1 MGRDDTCAPSHGS
14 NHDRC
19 LRHACAW
26 SPSGQTGHASSQER
40 REVGRLISAKSNTGM
55 TLRLVSDGGPCSAA
69 RSATPVWIGVP
80 GRAESDARTARS
92 TCTSRTARLST
103 WMRARAPNKG
113 LPGSGGHGRK
123 FGPVPAPQAWWR
135 PTHSGTRAAA
145 APTAEINRDDR
156 YPRSCRGAPF
166 RHRRAESASRWPR
179 LPRVS
184 GGGHP
189 CHIWSRCTAQVS
201 GPVAPS
207 IPGSRESGPGC
218 TRRTAQIPLRPRRSC
233 SSSRNF
239 IRLLIA

>member
-40 REVGRLISAKSNTGM
+40 REVGRPISAKSNTGM

-92 TCTSRTARLST
+92 TCTSRTAHLST
-103 WMRARAPNKG
+103 WLRAQAPNKG
-113 LPGSGGHGRK
+113 LPGSGGHGRI
-123 FGPVPAPQAWWR
+123 FSPVPAPQARWR
-135 PTHSGTRAAA
+135 SAHSGTRAAA
-145 APTAEINRDDR
+145 APTVEIIRDDR
-156 YPRSCRGAPF
+156 YPRSCHGPPI

-189 CHIWSRCTAQVS
+189 CHIMESVHRS
-201 GPVAPS
+201 G
-207 IPGSRESGPGC
+207 IRPGC
-218 TRRTAQIPLRPRRSC
+218 SIHPRITGGRAAMYATHRADSPA
-233 SSSRNF
+233 SSP
-239 IRLLIA
+239 

>member
-92 TCTSRTARLST
+92 TCTSRTAHLST
-103 WMRARAPNKG
+103 WLRAQAPNKG
-113 LPGSGGHGRK
+113 LPGSGGHGRI
-123 FGPVPAPQAWWR
+123 FSPVPAPQARWCSA
-135 PTHSGTRAAA
+135 HSGTRAAA
-145 APTAEINRDDR
+145 APTVEIIRDDR
-156 YPRSCRGAPF
+156 SPRSCRGAPF
-166 RHRRAESASRWPR
+166 RHREGRVRQSMAAVASSVRRWPPVSHNGVGAPLGYPAR
-179 LPRVS
+179 LLHPSPDHGRAGRDVRDAPRRF
-184 GGGHP
+184 P
-189 CHIWSRCTAQVS
+189 CVLAVAA
-201 GPVAPS
+201 PVA
-207 IPGSRESGPGC
+207 
-218 TRRTAQIPLRPRRSC
+218 TAR
-233 SSSRNF
+233 
-239 IRLLIA
+239 